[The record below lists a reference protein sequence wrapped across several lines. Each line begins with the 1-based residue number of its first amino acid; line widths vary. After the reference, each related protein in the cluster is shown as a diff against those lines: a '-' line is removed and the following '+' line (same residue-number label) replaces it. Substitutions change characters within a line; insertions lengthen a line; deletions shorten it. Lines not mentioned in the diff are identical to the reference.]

1 MIDPVEFGKSMGAMM
16 RDAIANLG
24 KTLGARIDELEAKL
38 NSLPPP
44 QDVKALIAEA
54 VPAKGEKG
62 DPGES
67 VDPATVKAMVDEAV
81 QALPK
86 PQDGKSVSA
95 DEVLPP
101 LMDALQKA
109 IAALPVPKDGEPGK
123 SVTLADIE
131 PLLESMYARWALDFE
146 RRAHDTFQRA
156 IDRMPAPKDGKDG
169 RDAFQVED
177 FELSLGDDRR
187 TVTVAFKRGEASVT
201 KTLTLPTVIYR
212 NVYKDGESYEPGDLV
227 TWGGSLWHCNEPTT
241 DKPELTKAWTLAA
254 KRGRDGRDG
263 KDGSRGEKGDPGPRG
278 RDLTQLGPDGSKW

>member
-1 MIDPVEFGKSMGAMM
+1 ME
-16 RDAIANLG
+16 
-24 KTLGARIDELEAKL
+24 
-38 NSLPPP
+38 
-44 QDVKALIAEA
+44 
-54 VPAKGEKG
+54 
-62 DPGES
+62 
-67 VDPATVKAMVDEAV
+67 
-81 QALPK
+81 
-86 PQDGKSVSA
+86 
-95 DEVLPP
+95 
-101 LMDALQKA
+101 ALQKA
-109 IAALPVPKDGEPGK
+109 IEALPVPKDGQDGK
-123 SVTLADIE
+123 DGVSAEEVEKMVEARLTDRIE
-131 PLLESMYARWALDFE
+131 SLHARWELDFE
-146 RRAHDTFQRA
+146 RRAHDAFQRA

-177 FELSLGDDRR
+177 FELSLGEDRR
-187 TVTVAFKRGEASVT
+187 TVSVAFKRGEESVT